1 MVARRDCPTGANRKE
16 IIVSFILKWLIT
28 AIATIAAINL
38 VPGIVAV
45 GGPWIGPIA
54 CSLMLALIDV
64 SIKPI
69 LQVLSIPITVITL
82 GIFYLIVNALLLE
95 LASWLST
102 SVLGVGIYIESFGA
116 AFLGAI
122 IISIVSA
129 ILSSVMGA

>member
-1 MVARRDCPTGANRKE
+1 MR
-16 IIVSFILKWLIT
+16 FIFKWLIT

-38 VPGIVAV
+38 VPGIYAV
-45 GGPWIGPIA
+45 GGPWVGPLA

-69 LQVLSIPITVITL
+69 LQVLSIPISVLTL

-102 SVLGVGIYIESFGA
+102 VVLGVGIYIDSFGA

-122 IISIVSA
+122 IISIVST
-129 ILSSVMGA
+129 ILSSVMSVD